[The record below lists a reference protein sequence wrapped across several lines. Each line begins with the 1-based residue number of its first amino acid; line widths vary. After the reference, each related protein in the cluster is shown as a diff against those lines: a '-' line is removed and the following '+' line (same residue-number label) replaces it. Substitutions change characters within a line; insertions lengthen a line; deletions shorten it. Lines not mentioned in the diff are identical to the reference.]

1 MYNRVKIMMEIG
13 KLEVRFEED
22 SKVIEELSNFCDK
35 VCKNDILQVAIAFG
49 RLQARI
55 GEKSEELQTINCILA
70 NVQPVL
76 DISID
81 DLELTV
87 RTYNTLYRNQ
97 IRDVKQITEMS
108 SEDWTKVNN
117 LGVKSYAEIAEKMHK
132 LGLEIAPFGKSTEVS

>member
-1 MYNRVKIMMEIG
+1 MYNKFKLMVEVG

-35 VCKNDILQVAIAFG
+35 VCNDDILQVAIAFG
-49 RLQARI
+49 RLQAKI
-55 GEKSEELQTINCILA
+55 GEKSEELQTINCILENA
-70 NVQPVL
+70 NPVL
-76 DISID
+76 DISII

-108 SEDWTKVNN
+108 SEDWTKVKNF
-117 LGVKSYAEIAEKMHK
+117 GRKSYEEIAEKMHK
-132 LGLEIAPFGKSTEVS
+132 LGLEIAPFGESTEVS